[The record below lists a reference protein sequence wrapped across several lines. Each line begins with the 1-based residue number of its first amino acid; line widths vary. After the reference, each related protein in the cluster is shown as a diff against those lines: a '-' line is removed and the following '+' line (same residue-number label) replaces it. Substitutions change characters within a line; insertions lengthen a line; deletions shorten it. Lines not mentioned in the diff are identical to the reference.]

1 MSTPLRSSAA
11 DLKLSRSGIVST
23 LPKPGGVANVPGPRE
38 VLGQSIAQRMLVFL
52 PSGKNRR
59 LQLGCCTSD
68 GDEIPL
74 GLQKL
79 RRKAKFEREE
89 LPLRHR
95 ESDRRRGIVIVT
107 DERSLLKLIRE
118 KIAEVVVGYDRA
130 INLLL
135 VALLS
140 EGHVLLED
148 VPGVGKTL
156 MARTL
161 ARVTGLTFRRIQFTP
176 DLLPSDVTGINI
188 FNPKTRSFQFEPGP
202 VFSNLLLADEI
213 NRATPRTQSALLECM
228 QEQQVTVSG
237 QTRMLPRP
245 FLTVA
250 TQNPVDM
257 SGTFPLPAAQ
267 MDRFLLRI
275 RLGYPQEEDE
285 YALLRIHPTGGNP
298 ESIVEPIARPG
309 AIEVMQKRAQE
320 VYLSEELRRY
330 IVGLVRSTRE
340 REDLE
345 LGASPRSAI
354 MLAVASRALAFLMD
368 RDYVIPDDVLHL
380 LVPVLG
386 HRLIRGRDTTLRGRE
401 IDGILAEIAEEVPLP
416 VDAS

>member
-1 MSTPLRSSAA
+1 M
-11 DLKLSRSGIVST
+11 
-23 LPKPGGVANVPGPRE
+23 
-38 VLGQSIAQRMLVFL
+38 
-52 PSGKNRR
+52 
-59 LQLGCCTSD
+59 
-68 GDEIPL
+68 
-74 GLQKL
+74 
-79 RRKAKFEREE
+79 
-89 LPLRHR
+89 
-95 ESDRRRGIVIVT
+95 T